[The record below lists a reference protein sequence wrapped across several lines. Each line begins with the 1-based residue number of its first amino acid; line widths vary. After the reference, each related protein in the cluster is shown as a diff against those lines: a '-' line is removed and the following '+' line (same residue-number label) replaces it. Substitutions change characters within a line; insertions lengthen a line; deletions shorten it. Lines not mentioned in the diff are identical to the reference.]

1 MLNPVHLRT
10 LAVVLRTGSFA
21 DAAREIGYTG
31 SAVSQQVAALE
42 RAVQAPL
49 VERDAQSIRPTEA
62 AKFLASRARDIIS
75 ALSTLE
81 DDMKGFS
88 KGDYGLM
95 RLGSFSTASQRL
107 IPGGLASY
115 LRRHP
120 NSTVELEEGSPSEL
134 AALLKESALDVAV
147 VFHYDL
153 VPQQWPSNVLAT
165 PLLTEELTLLLPETH
180 RLAGADSITLQDL
193 ADENWVSGKEDT
205 SGDACLRHLCASEG
219 FKPRITVRSNNYDAI
234 RGMVRSGVGIALI
247 PALECGHRRD
257 RGQEHL
263 GLHGAAAHFRPSP
276 EVRIRRVDH
285 EPPAMPRPLSRQAR
299 SVNPARHPSDEAP
312 RRGGAGRLPRRAPR
326 VVNPQLG

>member
-10 LAVVLRTGSFA
+10 LSVVLRTGSFA

-62 AKFLASRARDIIS
+62 AKFLVARAHDIIN
-75 ALSTLE
+75 ALGHLE

-107 IPGGLASY
+107 LPGGLASY

-120 NSTVELEEGSPSEL
+120 NSTLELEEGSPSEL
-134 AALLKESALDVAV
+134 AGMVRDATLDVAV

-153 VPQQWPSNVLAT
+153 VPQQWPSNVVAA
-165 PLLTEELTLLLPETH
+165 PLLAEELLLLLPESH
-180 RLAGADSITLQDL
+180 RLAGAENITLQDL
-193 ADENWVSGKEDT
+193 VQELWVSTKEDT
-205 SGDACLRHLCASEG
+205 SGDACLRHLCASGG
-219 FKPRITVRSNNYDAI
+219 FKPRIPVRSNNYDAI
-234 RGMVRSGVGIALI
+234 RGMVRSGLGIAL
-247 PALECGHRRD
+247 
-257 RGQEHL
+257 
-263 GLHGAAAHFRPSP
+263 
-276 EVRIRRVDH
+276 V
-285 EPPAMPRPLSRQAR
+285 PAMDHVPTEQIVATTISGCTARRHISALRQKSQAGVSITSFLQCLGRAADKLAASHPGIAR
-299 SVNPARHPSDEAP
+299 QTKQPDALAP
-312 RRGGAGRLPRRAPR
+312 MGYLAGLRAS
-326 VVNPQLG
+326 